1 MAGATTTK
9 TTAVARSPG
18 ASLAL
23 NSVADLQQLADMLY
37 KGGLTPPGIDS
48 PNKVAA
54 VILAGLE
61 VGLAPTQALGSIM
74 LTNGRLS
81 IYGDGA
87 LALVRASGLLGSIS
101 EKVEGE
107 GNARTGT
114 CAVERKG
121 EPAKIF
127 TFSMAQAINAG
138 LIERAKGKDGKARG
152 PWISYPDRML
162 LMRARGFALRDVFP
176 DVLRGLITFEEA
188 QDGAGDV
195 IDTEV
200 KVVGTTANPPA
211 PVAATPPAAPPVAPV
226 APPAPAPAP
235 TAAPAPAVAPAAQ
248 IDGPVTDDQKA
259 QFLELRKLVCASV
272 AAHTP
277 DEQRAAWSAALAPF
291 GVTSVAQLTAATADK
306 VLAELGTSHDPFSH
320 PPTSSGSLI

>member
-1 MAGATTTK
+1 MAGSTSTTK
-9 TTAVARSPG
+9 AVAKPARSPG

-74 LTNGRLS
+74 LTNGKLS

-107 GNARTGT
+107 GNARTGV

-127 TFSMAQAINAG
+127 TFSMSQAINAG

-188 QDGAGDV
+188 QDGAGEV

-211 PVAATPPAAPPVAPV
+211 PAATTPPTVSRVAS
-226 APPAPAPAP
+226 PAPAP
-235 TAAPAPAVAPAAQ
+235 TAAPAPVVAPAAQ

-259 QFLELRKLVCASV
+259 QFLDLRKLVCASV

-291 GVTSVAQLTAATADK
+291 GFASVAQMTTAKAAE
-306 VLAELGTSHDPFSH
+306 VLEALGKSHDPFSN